1 MSFSHPSE
9 SWLHKLV
16 NVVHFCVLFSLS
28 KSHFVDGF
36 LYYLRFLQLLSLRP
50 SCTAIIWPNEFYCI
64 YLPSS
69 VSFLCK
75 NKTFF
80 LINRF
85 KKSSPRA
92 FIFQRYLMWYCLS
105 SRKVE
110 LIIPSTK
117 FAPHVWSNW
126 WAFVDNVCQLPN
138 THLQQSA
145 AVWIQCSSR
154 LINLKVNA
162 CMDLSGVLRIA
173 VWLSLRRHSSKLD
186 EAWSFSNCLN
196 LMLK

>member
-1 MSFSHPSE
+1 
-9 SWLHKLV
+9 
-16 NVVHFCVLFSLS
+16 
-28 KSHFVDGF
+28 
-36 LYYLRFLQLLSLRP
+36 
-50 SCTAIIWPNEFYCI
+50 
-64 YLPSS
+64 
-69 VSFLCK
+69 
-75 NKTFF
+75 
-80 LINRF
+80 
-85 KKSSPRA
+85 
-92 FIFQRYLMWYCLS
+92 MWYCLS

-162 CMDLSGVLRIA
+162 CMDLSGVL
-173 VWLSLRRHSSKLD
+173 
-186 EAWSFSNCLN
+186 
-196 LMLK
+196 